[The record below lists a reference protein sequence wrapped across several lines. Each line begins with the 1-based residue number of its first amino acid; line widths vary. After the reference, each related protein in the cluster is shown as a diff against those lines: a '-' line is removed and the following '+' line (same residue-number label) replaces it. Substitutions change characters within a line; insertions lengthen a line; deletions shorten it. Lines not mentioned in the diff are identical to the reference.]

1 MDLEAIIG
9 LGASPAVVYALTQN
23 INDFVRAIRD
33 DSLGD
38 GTEPSEWPLVAS
50 LIGAGWMVAAFYA
63 QWLPAETIGSPLGA
77 ALLGIA
83 VGTGVSTGYKAM
95 KG

>member
-1 MDLEAIIG
+1 MDIEAIIG

-23 INDFVRAIRD
+23 IKDFVRAIRD

-38 GTEPSEWPLVAS
+38 GTAPSEWPLVAS
-50 LIGAGWMVAAFYA
+50 LIGAGWMVGAWYA
-63 QWLPAETIGSPLGA
+63 NWLPQDKIDSPLGA
-77 ALLGIA
+77 VLLGIA
-83 VGTGVSTGYKAM
+83 VGTGVSTGYKAI